1 MEFGARRR
9 PGRDPVTGLLLID
22 GHSLAYRAFYALP
35 EEMRTASGQVTN
47 AVYGFTS
54 MLINLL
60 RDHRPER
67 VAVAFDL
74 PGGTFRNERLDSYKA
89 NRSAPPEIFREQ
101 LGLLRELLATLGVR
115 SVEAPGFEADDVLAT
130 LAAEAD
136 GAGLDVAILTGDR
149 DAFQL
154 VALPRVT
161 VLYPRRGIS
170 EHDVYDDAAVEKR
183 TGVKP
188 ADYVAYAA
196 LRGDPSDNLPGV
208 PGVGEKT
215 AARLINT
222 FGGIDGIYENL
233 EEHSPKLRS
242 SLAESEKAVRLN
254 CELMELRRDVELDV
268 TVADL
273 GLGPADVDETRRLFD
288 FLEFG
293 SLLGRLSEALGVEF
307 APAAAVEV
315 LEVAVELPTTPADA
329 VVRIDGL
336 AAGGSLAAA
345 AAWTGRPGRSTL
357 EGLALVGGAGLPASV
372 PPADAPPS
380 SGAPPADAPST
391 GSDGADGSAPPGEAV
406 WLPGEFLEDAAVRDS
421 LGRLFGE
428 GAPPLVAHDAKALMR
443 GLLATGIDVRSLR
456 MDTAIAAY
464 LLDPSQSDYP
474 VGDLLARHA
483 GCALPGD
490 EVEAGAQGRL
500 QFDDTGEVRRTAAA
514 LEALAAAR
522 LAEPLREA
530 LRHGGAESLHDT
542 VEVPLV
548 RVLARMEHCG
558 VGVDRSG
565 LETLRRDLSDDAERL
580 RAQVVADAGGEEFNV
595 NSPQQL
601 GKVLFE
607 SLGLPPLKRTKTGYS
622 TDAATL
628 ERLRGEHDIV
638 EHLLAYRQV
647 EKLRSTYGEGL
658 PAEVDP
664 ATGRIHATF
673 NQTVARTGRLSSDA
687 PNLHNIPVRTET
699 GRAFRTV
706 FVPADGTELLIAD
719 YNQIELRCIAHLADD
734 PGLIAA
740 FEAGEDIHTATAARV
755 FGVSPPEVNTELR
768 SRAKMVSYGL
778 AYGME
783 AYGLGQRLSI
793 PTEEAQV
800 ILDAYFGAFPA
811 VRDYMDEAVA
821 RARELGYTETLF
833 GRRRPIPEL
842 RADNF
847 RVRQA
852 GERQAKNAGIQG
864 LAADIFKVAL
874 VNIDGALEAGDMS
887 SRLILQVHDEVILE
901 VPEAERAAAADL
913 VRHEMSAAC
922 ELRVPLVVDLVFGDT
937 WAAAKG

>member
-1 MEFGARRR
+1 MT
-9 PGRDPVTGLLLID
+9 DLLLID

-60 RDHRPER
+60 RDRQPDR

-74 PGGTFRNERLDSYKA
+74 PGGTFRNERLESYKA

-101 LGLLRELLATLGVR
+101 LGLLRQVLHTIGVHT
-115 SVEAPGFEADDVLAT
+115 VEAPGFEADDVLAT
-130 LAAEAD
+130 LASQAD
-136 GAGLDVAILTGDR
+136 EQGLEVAIVTGDR

-154 VALPRVT
+154 VALPHVT
-161 VLYPRRGIS
+161 VLYPRRGMS
-170 EHDVYDDAAVEKR
+170 DHDVYDDAAVEER

-208 PGVGEKT
+208 RGVGEKT

-222 FGGIDGIYENL
+222 FGGIEGIYAHL

-242 SLAESEKAVRLN
+242 SLEESRSTVRLN
-254 CELMELRRDVELDV
+254 CELMELRRDVALPV
-268 TVADL
+268 SVADL
-273 GLGPADVDETRRLFD
+273 AVTAADVDETRRLFD

-293 SLLGRLSEALGVEF
+293 ALLGRLGEALGVEF
-307 APAAAVEV
+307 APAGAVEV
-315 LEVAVELPTTPADA
+315 LEVAVERAASPADA
-329 VVRIDGL
+329 VARVADL
-336 AAGGSLAAA
+336 AAGASLAAA
-345 AAWTGRPGRSTL
+345 AAWAGRPGRSPL
-357 EGLALVGGAGLPASV
+357 EGLALTGGSAAGPPSALGAGEP
-372 PPADAPPS
+372 
-380 SGAPPADAPST
+380 
-391 GSDGADGSAPPGEAV
+391 DGSRPPQGAV
-406 WLPGEFLEDAAVRDS
+406 WLPGEFLEDATVRGALS
-421 LGRLFGE
+421 RLFGE
-428 GAPPLVAHDAKALMR
+428 GAPALVAHDAKAMMR
-443 GLLATGIDVRSLR
+443 GLLSVDIDVRSLR

-464 LLDPSQSDYP
+464 LLDPSRSDYP
-474 VGDLLARHA
+474 VGDLLARYA
-483 GCALPGD
+483 GCALPG
-490 EVEAGAQGRL
+490 EGAEAETQGRL
-500 QFDDTGEVRRTAAA
+500 LFAETGEALRTATA
-514 LEALAAAR
+514 LVALAAAR
-522 LAEPLREA
+522 LLEPLREA
-530 LRHGGAESLHDT
+530 LREGGVESLYDT

-548 RVLARMEHCG
+548 RALARMEHCG
-558 VGVDRSG
+558 VGVDADG
-565 LETLRRDLSDDAERL
+565 LEALRRELNDDAERL
-580 RAQVVADAGGEEFNV
+580 RALVVADAGGDEFNV

-601 GKVLFE
+601 GKVLFDR
-607 SLGLPPLKRTKTGYS
+607 LGLPPQKRTKTGYS

-628 ERLRGEHDIV
+628 ERLRGAHPVV
-638 EHLLAYRQV
+638 EHLLAYREV

-658 PAEVDP
+658 LAEVNP

-699 GRAFRTV
+699 GRAFRKV
-706 FVPADGTELLIAD
+706 FVPEPGTELLIAD

-740 FEAGEDIHTATAARV
+740 FEAGEDIHNATAARV
-755 FGVSPPEVNTELR
+755 FGVPPTEVNTELR

-783 AYGLGQRLSI
+783 AYGLSRRLSI
-793 PTEEAQV
+793 PTDDAQV

-811 VRDYMDEAVA
+811 VRDYMDAAVA

-842 RADNF
+842 RSDNF
-847 RVRQA
+847 RIRQA

-874 VNIDGALEAGDMS
+874 VNIDRALESGDMR

-901 VPEAERAAAADL
+901 VPEPERAAAAEL
-913 VRHEMSAAC
+913 VRREMCTAC
-922 ELRVPLVVDLVFGDT
+922 DLRVPLVVHLAFGT
-937 WAAAKG
+937 SWAAAKG

>member
-1 MEFGARRR
+1 MT
-9 PGRDPVTGLLLID
+9 DLLLID

-60 RDHRPER
+60 RDHAPQR

-74 PGGTFRNERLDSYKA
+74 PGGTFRHERLDSYKA
-89 NRSAPPEIFREQ
+89 NRSKPPEIFREQ
-101 LGLLRELLATLGVR
+101 LGLLREVLGVLGVR
-115 SVEAPGFEADDVLAT
+115 TVEAPGFEADDVLAT
-130 LAAEAD
+130 LASQAD
-136 GAGLDVAILTGDR
+136 AQGLDVAIVTGDR

-154 VALPRVT
+154 VAMQRVT

-170 EHDVYDDAAVEKR
+170 DHDVYDDAAVRER
-183 TGVKP
+183 TGVAP

-215 AARLINT
+215 AARLINA
-222 FGGIDGIYENL
+222 FADIDGIYAHL
-233 EEHSPKLRS
+233 DEHSPKLRS
-242 SLAESEKAVRLN
+242 SLEESKDTVRLN
-254 CELMELRRDVELDV
+254 CELMALRRDVELDV
-268 TVADL
+268 SVGDL
-273 GLGPADVDETRRLFD
+273 SLAPADVDETRRLFD

-293 SLLGRLSEALGVEF
+293 SLLGRLSEALGVELG
-307 APAAAVEV
+307 PAASVEV
-315 LEVAVELPTTPADA
+315 LEVAVERPGD
-329 VVRIDGL
+329 V
-336 AAGGSLAAA
+336 AAGVARIASLAQSGSLAVAG
-345 AAWTGRPGRSTL
+345 AWRGRRGRSDF
-357 EGLALVGGAGLPASV
+357 EGLALVGAAET
-372 PPADAPPS
+372 APDPS
-380 SGAPPADAPST
+380 SQTGDGDARAAPSAVWIP
-391 GSDGADGSAPPGEAV
+391 GDFLGDGALREA
-406 WLPGEFLEDAAVRDS
+406 
-421 LGRLFGE
+421 LGGLFGE
-428 GAPPLVAHDAKALMR
+428 GAPGLVAHDARDLMR
-443 GLLATGIDVRSLR
+443 SLLAVGVDVRSLT

-474 VGDLLARHA
+474 VGDVLARYA
-483 GCALPGD
+483 GCALAGDGD
-490 EVEAGAQGRL
+490 EEETQGRL
-500 QFDDTGEVRRTAAA
+500 AFPETGETLRTRTA

-522 LAEPLREA
+522 LAEPLRAE
-530 LRHGGAESLHDT
+530 LRDGGAETLHEEI
-542 VEVPLV
+542 EVPLV

-558 VGVDRSG
+558 VGVDRAG
-565 LETLRRDLSDDAERL
+565 LEALTRELDEEATRL
-580 RAQVVADAGGEEFNV
+580 RAAVVADAGEEFNV

-601 GKVLFE
+601 ARVLFE
-607 SLGLPPLKRTKTGYS
+607 RLGLPPQKRTKTGYS

-638 EHLLAYRQV
+638 EHLLAYREV
-647 EKLRSTYGEGL
+647 EKLRSTYGHGL
-658 PAEVDP
+658 AAEVDQR
-664 ATGRIHATF
+664 TGRIHATF

-699 GRAFRTV
+699 GRAFRKV
-706 FVPADGTELLIAD
+706 FVPAAGTVLLIAD

-755 FGVSPPEVNTELR
+755 FGVAPDEVTTELR
-768 SRAKMVSYGL
+768 SKAKMVSYGL

-783 AYGLGQRLSI
+783 SYGLGRRLSI

-811 VRDYMDEAVA
+811 VRDYMDTAVA
-821 RARELGYTETLF
+821 RARELGYTETLY

-842 RADNF
+842 RSDNF

-874 VNIDGALEAGDMS
+874 VHIDGALERDGMA

-901 VPEAERAAAADL
+901 VPDAERGAAADL
-913 VRHEMSAAC
+913 VRHEMAAAC
-922 ELRVPLVVDLVFGDT
+922 DLRVPLVVDLAFGTT
-937 WAAAKG
+937 WAAAKA

>member
-1 MEFGARRR
+1 MT
-9 PGRDPVTGLLLID
+9 DLLLID

-60 RDHRPER
+60 RDHRPDR

-101 LGLLRELLATLGVR
+101 LGLLRQVLHTIGVHT
-115 SVEAPGFEADDVLAT
+115 VEAPGFEADDVLAT
-130 LAAEAD
+130 LASQAD
-136 GAGLDVAILTGDR
+136 EQGLEVAIVTGDR

-154 VALPRVT
+154 VALPHVT
-161 VLYPRRGIS
+161 VLYPRRGMS
-170 EHDVYDDAAVEKR
+170 DHDVYDDAAVEKR

-188 ADYVAYAA
+188 ADYVEYAA

-208 PGVGEKT
+208 RGVGEKT

-222 FGGIDGIYENL
+222 FGGIDGIYAHL

-242 SLAESEKAVRLN
+242 SLEESKGTVRLN
-254 CELMELRRDVELDV
+254 CELMELRRDVALPV
-268 TVADL
+268 SVADL
-273 GLGPADVDETRRLFD
+273 AVTAADVDETRRLFD

-293 SLLGRLSEALGVEF
+293 SLLGRLGEALGVEF

-315 LEVAVELPTTPADA
+315 LEVAVERAASPAEA
-329 VVRIDGL
+329 VARVSDL
-336 AAGGSLAAA
+336 AAGAWLAAA
-345 AAWTGRPGRSTL
+345 AAWSGRPGRSPL
-357 EGLALVGGAGLPASV
+357 AGLALTSGSAAGAPSALGAGEP
-372 PPADAPPS
+372 
-380 SGAPPADAPST
+380 
-391 GSDGADGSAPPGEAV
+391 DGSRRPDVAV
-406 WLPGEFLEDAAVRDS
+406 WLPGEFLEDATVRGALS
-421 LGRLFGE
+421 RLFGE
-428 GAPPLVAHDAKALMR
+428 GAPALVAHDGKALMR
-443 GLLATGIDVRSLR
+443 GLLSVDIDVRSLK

-474 VGDLLARHA
+474 VGDLLARYA

-490 EVEAGAQGRL
+490 EAEAETQGRL
-500 QFDDTGEVRRTAAA
+500 LFAETGEALRTATA
-514 LEALAAAR
+514 LVALAAAR

-530 LRHGGAESLHDT
+530 LREGGVESLYDS

-548 RVLARMEHCG
+548 RALARMEHCG
-558 VGVDRSG
+558 VGVDADG
-565 LETLRRDLSDDAERL
+565 LDALRRELNDDAERL
-580 RAQVVADAGGEEFNV
+580 RALVIADAGGDEFNV

-601 GKVLFE
+601 GKVLFDR
-607 SLGLPPLKRTKTGYS
+607 LGLPPRKRTKTGYS

-628 ERLRGEHDIV
+628 ERLRGAHPVV
-638 EHLLAYRQV
+638 EHLLAYREV
-647 EKLRSTYGEGL
+647 EKLRSTYGAGL
-658 PAEVDP
+658 LAEVNP

-699 GRAFRTV
+699 GRAFRKV
-706 FVPADGTELLIAD
+706 FVPEPGTELLIAD

-740 FEAGEDIHTATAARV
+740 FEAGEDIHNATAARV
-755 FGVSPPEVNTELR
+755 FGVLPTEVNTELR

-793 PTEEAQV
+793 PTDEAQL
-800 ILDAYFGAFPA
+800 ILEAYFGAFPA
-811 VRDYMDEAVA
+811 VRDYMDAAVA

-842 RADNF
+842 RSDNF
-847 RVRQA
+847 RIRQA

-874 VNIDGALEAGDMS
+874 VNIDRALESGDMR

-901 VPEAERAAAADL
+901 VPEPERAPAAEL
-913 VRHEMSAAC
+913 VRHEMCTAC
-922 ELRVPLVVDLVFGDT
+922 DLRVPLVVDLAFGKT

>member
-1 MEFGARRR
+1 MT
-9 PGRDPVTGLLLID
+9 DLLLID

-35 EEMRTASGQVTN
+35 DDMRTASGQVTN

-54 MLINLL
+54 MLVNLL
-60 RDHRPER
+60 RDHRPDR

-74 PGGTFRNERLDSYKA
+74 PGGTFRHERLDSYKA

-101 LGLLRELLATLGVR
+101 LGLLRELLGTLGVR
-115 SVEAPGFEADDVLAT
+115 TVEAPGFEADDVLAT
-130 LAAEAD
+130 LATRAA
-136 GAGLDVAILTGDR
+136 AQGLDVAIVTGDR

-154 VALPRVT
+154 VADPHVT
-161 VLYPRRGIS
+161 VLYPRRGMS
-170 EHDVYDDAAVEKR
+170 DHERYDEAGVEER
-183 TGVKP
+183 TGVRP

-196 LRGDPSDNLPGV
+196 LRGDASDNLPGV

-215 AARLINT
+215 AARLIGGH
-222 FGGIDGIYENL
+222 GGIEGIYDAL
-233 EEHSPKLRS
+233 DAQSPKLRA
-242 SLAESEKAVRLN
+242 SLQDSEEAVRLN
-254 CELMELRRDVELDV
+254 CELMDLRRDLDLPV
-268 TVADL
+268 TVDDL
-273 GLGPADVDETRRLFD
+273 AVTPAGTEEILRLFE

-293 SLLGRLSEALGVEF
+293 SLLERLGEALGLEF
-307 APAAAVEV
+307 GPSTEVEV
-315 LEVAVELPTTPADA
+315 LEVAVEQPGDLAGA
-329 VVRIDGL
+329 VARIAGL
-336 AAGGSLAAA
+336 ARCGSLGVAG
-345 AAWTGRPGRSTL
+345 AWRGPRGRSDF
-357 EGLALVGGAGLPASV
+357 EGLALIGADGDSPDQPPKVGSGDAAGERAAVWV
-372 PPADAPPS
+372 PGDFL
-380 SGAPPADAPST
+380 
-391 GSDGADGSAPPGEAV
+391 SDGA
-406 WLPGEFLEDAAVRDS
+406 VRGA
-421 LGRLFGE
+421 LGGLFGE
-428 GAPPLVAHDAKALMR
+428 DAPGLVAHDAKALMR
-443 GLLATGIDVRSLR
+443 SLLAIDIDVRSLSL
-456 MDTAIAAY
+456 DTAIAAY

-474 VGDLLARHA
+474 VRDVLARYA
-483 GCALPGD
+483 GCALGGDGD
-490 EVEAGAQGRL
+490 EEETQGRL
-500 QFDDTGEVRRTAAA
+500 AFPETGEAVKVRTA

-522 LAEPLREA
+522 LAEPLRTA
-530 LRHGGAESLHDT
+530 LRDGGVESLHDT

-558 VGVDRSG
+558 VGVDVAG
-565 LETLRRDLSDDAERL
+565 LEALRREFNEDADRL
-580 RAQVVADAGGEEFNV
+580 RAQVVADAGEEFNV

-601 GKVLFE
+601 GRVLFDR
-607 SLGLPPLKRTKTGYS
+607 LGLPPQKRTKTGYS

-628 ERLRGEHDIV
+628 ERLRGAHDIV
-638 EHLLAYRQV
+638 EHLLAYREV

-658 PAEVDP
+658 PAEVNP

-699 GRAFRTV
+699 GRAFRKV
-706 FVPADGTELLIAD
+706 FVPEPGTGLLIAD

-755 FGVSPPEVNTELR
+755 FGVPAAEVDTELR

-783 AYGLGQRLSI
+783 AYGLGRRLSI

-811 VRDYMDEAVA
+811 VQEYMDSAVR

-842 RADNF
+842 RSDNF

-852 GERQAKNAGIQG
+852 GERQAMNAGIQG

-874 VNIDGALEAGDMS
+874 VHIDGALERDGMR

-901 VPEAERAAAADL
+901 VPPAERDAAAEL
-913 VRHEMSAAC
+913 VRHEMSSAC
-922 ELRVPLVVDLVFGDT
+922 DLSVPLVVDLAFGST

>member
-1 MEFGARRR
+1 MT
-9 PGRDPVTGLLLID
+9 DLLLID

-60 RDHRPER
+60 RDHRPDR

-74 PGGTFRNERLDSYKA
+74 PGGTFRHERLDSYKA

-101 LGLLRELLATLGVR
+101 LGLLRQVLHTLGVHT
-115 SVEAPGFEADDVLAT
+115 VEAPGFEADDVLAT
-130 LAAEAD
+130 LASQADAE
-136 GAGLDVAILTGDR
+136 GLEVAIVTGDR

-154 VALPRVT
+154 AAMPRVT

-170 EHDVYDDAAVEKR
+170 DHDVYDAAAVKKR
-183 TGVKP
+183 TGVEP

-215 AARLINT
+215 AARLINS
-222 FGGIDGIYENL
+222 FGGIDGIYAHL
-233 EEHSPKLRS
+233 DEHSPKLRS
-242 SLAESEKAVRLN
+242 SLEESEETVRLN
-254 CELMELRRDVELDV
+254 CELMELRRDV
-268 TVADL
+268 AL
-273 GLGPADVDETRRLFD
+273 GVSAAGLSLAPADVDETRRLFD

-293 SLLGRLSEALGVEF
+293 SLLGRLTEALGVEF
-307 APAAAVEV
+307 VPTAAVEV
-315 LEVAVELPTTPADA
+315 LEVAVEQADSPAGA
-329 VVRIDGL
+329 VTRIADL
-336 AAGGSLAAA
+336 AAGPSLAAA
-345 AAWTGRPGRSTL
+345 GAWADRPGRSPL
-357 EGLALVGGAGLPASV
+357 EGLALIG
-372 PPADAPPS
+372 
-380 SGAPPADAPST
+380 
-391 GSDGADGSAPPGEAV
+391 DGGSAGSGRPGRAV
-406 WLPGEFLEDAAVRDS
+406 WLPGEFLGDTTVSEA

-428 GAPPLVAHDAKALMR
+428 DAPALVGHDVKALMR
-443 GLLATGIDVRSLR
+443 GLLSLGIDVRSLQ

-474 VGDLLARHA
+474 AGDLLARYA
-483 GCALPGD
+483 GCALPGA
-490 EVEAGAQGRL
+490 EAEAGAQGQL
-500 QFDDTGEVRRTAAA
+500 QFAETGEALRAATA

-522 LAEPLREA
+522 LAEPLRAA
-530 LRHGGAESLHDT
+530 LRDGGVESLHDT

-558 VGVDRSG
+558 VGVDVAG
-565 LETLRRDLSDDAERL
+565 LEALRREFNEDAERL
-580 RAQVVADAGGEEFNV
+580 RAQVMADAGGEEFNV

-601 GKVLFE
+601 GKVLFDR
-607 SLGLPPLKRTKTGYS
+607 LGLPPQKKTKTGYS

-628 ERLRGEHDIV
+628 ERLRGEHPVV
-638 EHLLAYRQV
+638 EHLLAYREV

-664 ATGRIHATF
+664 VTGRIHATF

-699 GRAFRTV
+699 GRAFRKV
-706 FVPADGTELLIAD
+706 FVPEPGTELLIAD

-734 PGLIAA
+734 PGLVAA
-740 FEAGEDIHTATAARV
+740 FEAREDIHTATASRV
-755 FGVSPPEVNTELR
+755 FGVPAAEVDTELR

-811 VRDYMDEAVA
+811 VRDYMDAAVA

-874 VNIDGALEAGDMS
+874 VNIDGALEAGGMR

-901 VPEAERAAAADL
+901 VPEPEHAAAAEL
-913 VRHEMSAAC
+913 VRHEMSTAC
-922 ELRVPLVVDLVFGDT
+922 DLRVPLLVDLAFGAT
-937 WAAAKG
+937 WAAAKA